1 MQEELQSNT
10 DTQRGLLAINEFN
23 HEDIFGI
30 REDKK

>member
-10 DTQRGLLAINEFN
+10 DTQRGLLAIKEFT
-23 HEDIFGI
+23 HVDIFGI